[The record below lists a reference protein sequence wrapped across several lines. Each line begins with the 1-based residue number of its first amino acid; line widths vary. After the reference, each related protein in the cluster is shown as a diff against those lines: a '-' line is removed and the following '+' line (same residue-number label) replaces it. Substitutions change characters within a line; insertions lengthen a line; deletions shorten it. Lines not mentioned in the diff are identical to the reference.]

1 MKRILACLAAVS
13 FSFAAQAAVGE
24 GENLLINGTFETEQ
38 ADLPEFWS
46 PSSARNVFCH
56 RAGGPEGRLASV
68 VLQSDGST
76 GGTVSMRQQGLIL
89 VGGETYKLSAWIKTK
104 GFSSRHNG
112 VIVHNSGWVKD
123 IGFKDLPADL
133 DWTFHERT
141 FTLFESKG
149 NEYGVAMFAVELTGE
164 VHFADLKLEAVS
176 EGARQGSS
184 SQMAVIAAP
193 RLVPV
198 QPLLNRIPLANPELT
213 LRLYGKLPEPTTAYE
228 CVVTVG
234 DDRIPRQT
242 LAFDRDRVVVRL
254 AGLPVGDYPIAAVLR
269 HRESRNALVE
279 ATFAA
284 SIVDPPAIDRSGIRP
299 LNNLVAELLNQPLAA
314 NPAEQTFRFVNPRDG
329 WVFVALETAAPG
341 ADLAVAIDGETVIT
355 AATDRREAFRELA
368 AGEHRIAVAGNTA
381 EARLVVRSIPEIFNY
396 PPCVNSYVRENG
408 DYDWAFM
415 QRHIL
420 PAVTTLNG
428 GQLPGDALPE
438 AKSMGLKWLA
448 NFNVAPM
455 DDAAELQRR
464 MEQHAGLTQP
474 QYDGLTSDELFFG
487 RTNIDT
493 YTKALWAL
501 NNPEHRLVYT
511 WIVGKPAIPA
521 LHVDFMSACLNAS
534 KGRGRL
540 LFEAY
545 CHPQPDE
552 KTAAAYLDGMVTE
565 TIRQFNAYFP
575 NAAEGTGIIFG
586 NFNQIPIISLEHDPA
601 VDFKYFLDMQV
612 NIVANQPEFANLATT
627 GYWGTYY
634 GDEELARWSFL
645 LMRHYAVEGR
655 KDMLS
660 ARYGFTYN
668 PGFVANPDFAEG
680 LAGWEVTPAAKGSV
694 AAATIPGYGK
704 NMQGRW
710 GGGKA
715 GDTVCAMIRQPGQPN
730 RVAQTLQGL
739 EVGKVYSLQFVTAD
753 RTDIAEKRYNPRQYG
768 IAATLEGAE
777 LLSDRCFV
785 HIDRRKTHRRTPPEN
800 LAKINLHRIVFRA
813 AAPTQTLVFSD
824 ENAQPGEELVLNFV
838 QLKPYLE

>member
-1 MKRILACLAAVS
+1 
-13 FSFAAQAAVGE
+13 
-24 GENLLINGTFETEQ
+24 
-38 ADLPEFWS
+38 
-46 PSSARNVFCH
+46 
-56 RAGGPEGRLASV
+56 
-68 VLQSDGST
+68 
-76 GGTVSMRQQGLIL
+76 MRQQGLIL
-89 VGGETYKLSAWIKTK
+89 VGGETYKLSAWIRTK
-104 GFSSRHNG
+104 GFRSRHNG
-112 VIVHNSGWVKD
+112 VIIHNSGWVKD
-123 IGFKDLPADL
+123 IGFKDLPADME
-133 DWTFHERT
+133 WTFHERT
-141 FTLFESKG
+141 FTLFESKN
-149 NEYGVAMFAVELTGE
+149 NEYGVAMFAVDMAGE

-213 LRLYGKLPEPTTAYE
+213 LRLYGKLPEPPEAYE
-228 CVVTVG
+228 CLVTVG
-234 DDRIPRQT
+234 GDPIPQQT
-242 LAFDRDRVVVRL
+242 LALDRNRLVVRL
-254 AGLPVGDYPIAAVLR
+254 ADLPLGDYSLTAVLR
-269 HRESRNALVE
+269 QRGDRTTLVE
-279 ATFAA
+279 VSYAI
-284 SIVDPPAIDRSGIRP
+284 SIIDPPVIDRSGIRP
-299 LNNLVAELLNQPLAA
+299 LNNLVSELLNQPLAA

-329 WVFVALETAAPG
+329 WVFTALETAAPG
-341 ADLAVAIDGETVIT
+341 AALAVAIDGQTVIT
-355 AATDRREAFRELA
+355 GDTDRHEAFRELA
-368 AGEHRIAVAGNTA
+368 AGEHRISVVGNTA
-381 EARLVVRSIPEIFNY
+381 EARLVVRSIPEIFDY

-415 QRHIL
+415 KRHIL

-428 GQLPGDALPE
+428 GKLPDEALPE
-438 AKSMGLKWLA
+438 AKAMGLKWLA

-455 DDAAELQRR
+455 NDSAELQKR
-464 MEQHAGLTQP
+464 MEQHAGMTQP
-474 QYDGLTSDELFFG
+474 QYDGITSDELFFG
-487 RTNIDT
+487 RTTIDT

-501 NNPEHRLVYT
+501 KNPEHRLVYT

-521 LHVDFMSACLNAS
+521 LHVDFMSASLNAS

-552 KTAAAYLDGMVTE
+552 KAAAAYLDGMVTE
-565 TIRQFNAYFP
+565 TMRQFNAYYP

-634 GDEELARWSFL
+634 GDEELARWAFL
-645 LMRHYAVEGR
+645 LMRHYAV
-655 KDMLS
+655 
-660 ARYGFTYN
+660 
-668 PGFVANPDFAEG
+668 VANPDFAEG
-680 LAGWEVTPAAKGSV
+680 LAGWEVTPAAEGSV
-694 AAATIPGYGK
+694 APATIPGFGK

-710 GGGKA
+710 GAGKA

-730 RVAQTLQGL
+730 RIAQTLQGL
-739 EVGKVYSLQFVTAD
+739 EAGRAYSLQFVTAD
-753 RTDIAEKRYNPRQYG
+753 RTDIAEKRHNPRQYG
-768 IAATLEGAE
+768 IAATLAGAE
-777 LLSDRCFV
+777 LIPDRCFV
-785 HIDRRKTHRRTPPEN
+785 HIDRRTSHRRTPPEN

-813 AAPTQTLVFSD
+813 TSPTQTLVFSD
-824 ENAQPGEELVLNFV
+824 ESAAPGEELVLNFV